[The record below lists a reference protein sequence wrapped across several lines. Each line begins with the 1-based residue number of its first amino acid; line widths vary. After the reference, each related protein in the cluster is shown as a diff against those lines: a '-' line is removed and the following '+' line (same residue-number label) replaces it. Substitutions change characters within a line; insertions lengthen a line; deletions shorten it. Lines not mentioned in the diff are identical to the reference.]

1 MKLVHLV
8 KFVIQKLEEYWKH
21 VIKVVKID
29 NKVAEGYYVSCLG
42 RFKNFKGVIMTDY
55 KPHHNGYIYVRVNI
69 QKYAFH
75 RLIALIF
82 LPNLENKPCVNHIYG
97 NKINNIEKK
106 IT

>member
-1 MKLVHLV
+1 M
-8 KFVIQKLEEYWKH
+8 
-21 VIKVVKID
+21 VKID